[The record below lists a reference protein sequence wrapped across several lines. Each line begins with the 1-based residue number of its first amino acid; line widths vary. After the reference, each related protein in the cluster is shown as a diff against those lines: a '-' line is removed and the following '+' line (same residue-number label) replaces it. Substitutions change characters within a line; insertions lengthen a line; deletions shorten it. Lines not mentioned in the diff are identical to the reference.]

1 MSVDLGRTS
10 IFKEF
15 EALRRKWVET
25 EAIWKDTVR
34 LEFDKEKWTPLD
46 SAVLTCLSALDRLTP
61 VMIQVRED
69 CSSKSLGHF

>member
-15 EALRRKWVET
+15 EVLRRKWVET
-25 EAIWKDTVR
+25 ESIWKDVVR
-34 LEFDKEKWTPLD
+34 LEFEKEKWQPLD
-46 SAVLTCLSALDRLTP
+46 SAVLVCLSALDRLTP

-69 CSSKSLGHF
+69 CSSRSGHF

>member
-15 EALRRKWVET
+15 ETLRRSWAES

-34 LEFDKEKWTPLD
+34 LEFTKDKWHPLET
-46 SAVLTCLSALDRLTP
+46 SVLTCLSALDRIAP
-61 VMIQVRED
+61 VLVQVRED
-69 CSSKSLGHF
+69 CSSRSQY